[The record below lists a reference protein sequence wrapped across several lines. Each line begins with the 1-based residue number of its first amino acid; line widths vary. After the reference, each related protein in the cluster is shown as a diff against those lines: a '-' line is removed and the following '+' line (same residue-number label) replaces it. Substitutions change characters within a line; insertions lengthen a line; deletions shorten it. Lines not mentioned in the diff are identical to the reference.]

1 MGIQNSMAKKELKVD
16 MTKLSRKFQGTIEF
30 KVSRPTRTYTK
41 LI

>member
-1 MGIQNSMAKKELKVD
+1 MAKKEMKVEIVLL